1 LDYQKSMM
9 KSFKKIG
16 FLLVSLS
23 LGSLAVVGCTQQR
36 NFSETQIEPETQ
48 QPATPV
54 QTQPPTETPSVPYVP
69 TPQVVVNQM
78 LELAKVSGDDV
89 LYDLGSG
96 DGRIPISAAQKY
108 NVRRGT
114 GVELDPE
121 LVEESRANAESAG
134 VSDRVEFLQQDLFK
148 TDLSDAT
155 VVTLYLLPN
164 VNLELRSKL
173 LRELKPGT
181 RIVSHDFD
189 MGEWQPEQVVNV
201 QSDTRQHTLYY
212 WVVPEEIPDSIS

>member
-1 LDYQKSMM
+1 MM

-16 FLLVSLS
+16 FLLASLS
-23 LGSLAVVGCTQQR
+23 FGSLAVVGCTQQR
-36 NFSETQIEPETQ
+36 NFSETSLELKTQ

-54 QTQPPTETPSVPYVP
+54 QTQSPTETPSVPYVP
-69 TPQVVVNQM
+69 TPQIVVNQM

-96 DGRIPISAAQKY
+96 DGRIPITAAQKY

-114 GVELDPE
+114 GVELNPE
-121 LVEESRANAESAG
+121 LVEESRANAETAG

-148 TDLSDAT
+148 TDLSKAT
-155 VVTLYLLPN
+155 VVTLYLLPD

-189 MGEWQPEQVVNV
+189 MGEWKPEQVVNV
-201 QSDTRQHTLYY
+201 QSDSRQHTLYY
-212 WVVPEEIPDSIS
+212 WVVPEEIPDGI

>member
-1 LDYQKSMM
+1 MM

-16 FLLVSLS
+16 FLLASLS
-23 LGSLAVVGCTQQR
+23 FGSLAVVGCTQQR
-36 NFSETQIEPETQ
+36 NFSETSLEPKTQ

-54 QTQPPTETPSVPYVP
+54 QTQSPTETPSVPYVP
-69 TPQVVVNQM
+69 TPQIVVNQM

-96 DGRIPISAAQKY
+96 DGRIPITAAQKY

-114 GVELDPE
+114 GVELNPE
-121 LVEESRANAESAG
+121 LVEESRANAETAG

-148 TDLSDAT
+148 TDLSKAT
-155 VVTLYLLPN
+155 VVTLYLLPD

-189 MGEWQPEQVVNV
+189 MGEWKPEQVVNV
-201 QSDTRQHTLYY
+201 QSDSRQHTLYY
-212 WVVPEEIPDSIS
+212 WVVPEEIPDGI

>member
-1 LDYQKSMM
+1 M

-16 FLLVSLS
+16 FLLASLS
-23 LGSLAVVGCTQQR
+23 LGSLAVFGCTQQR
-36 NFSETQIEPETQ
+36 DFGQISNET
-48 QPATPV
+48 
-54 QTQPPTETPSVPYVP
+54 QTQPNITEVQLETEASVPYVP
-69 TPQVVVNQM
+69 TPENVVNQM
-78 LELAKVSGDDV
+78 LELAKVSNDDV

-96 DGRIPISAAQKY
+96 DGRIPITAAQKY
-108 NVRRGT
+108 GTRGT
-114 GVELDPE
+114 GVELNPE
-121 LVEESRANAESAG
+121 LVQESRANAESAG

-148 TDLSDAT
+148 TDLSKAT
-155 VVTLYLLPN
+155 VVTLYLLPD

-173 LRELKPGT
+173 LRELEPGT

-189 MGEWQPEQVVNV
+189 MGEWKPEQVVNV

>member
-1 LDYQKSMM
+1 M
-9 KSFKKIG
+9 KLVKKIG
-16 FLLVSLS
+16 LLLVSLS
-23 LGSLAVVGCTQQR
+23 FGSLTVVGCTQQR

-54 QTQPPTETPSVPYVP
+54 QDQSPTETPSVPYVP
-69 TPQVVVNQM
+69 TPQNVVNQM
-78 LELAKVSGDDV
+78 LELANVSGNDV

-96 DGRIPISAAQKY
+96 DGRIPITAAQKY

-114 GVELDPE
+114 GVELNPE
-121 LVEESRANAESAG
+121 LIEESRANAESAG

-148 TDLSDAT
+148 TDLSKAT
-155 VVTLYLLPN
+155 VVTLYLLPD

-189 MGEWQPEQVVNV
+189 MGEWKPEQVVNV
-201 QSDTRQHTLYY
+201 QSDTRQHTLHY
-212 WVVPEEIPDSIS
+212 WVVPEEIPDSISSR

>member
-1 LDYQKSMM
+1 MM

-16 FLLVSLS
+16 LLLVSLS
-23 LGSLAVVGCTQQR
+23 LGSLTVVGCTQQR
-36 NFSETQIEPETQ
+36 NFSETQIEPKTQ
-48 QPATPV
+48 QSATPV
-54 QTQPPTETPSVPYVP
+54 QTESPTETPRVPYVP
-69 TPQVVVNQM
+69 TPQNVVNQM
-78 LELAKVSGDDV
+78 LELAKVSNNDV

-96 DGRIPISAAQKY
+96 DGRIPITAAQKY

-114 GVELDPE
+114 GVELDPK
-121 LVEESRANAESAG
+121 LIEESRANAESAG

-148 TDLSDAT
+148 TDLSKAT

-173 LRELKPGT
+173 LRELEPGT

-189 MGEWQPEQVVNV
+189 MGEWKPEQVVNV
-201 QSDTRQHTLYY
+201 QSDSRQHTLYY
-212 WVVPEEIPDSIS
+212 WVVPEEIPDSI